1 MAHQE
6 SISIRGA
13 QRRTSI
19 RTMFGL
25 ALGLAVSLLL
35 PIAGRTAYGLTQEA
49 TSGGGGARNHVQA
62 SGGTQ
67 LFSEAR
73 TLFEDENWV
82 GAAEKFR
89 AFISGQPQDKNV
101 EAALYWLS
109 IALKKQEKY
118 QEAEQALD
126 RLMKDFPQSS
136 WAGNARMMRVELAAK
151 TGNRRAVEDALTDND
166 EDVRLVALQNLVHTE
181 PARAVAFIAQM
192 LKPDANASSQMKLA
206 GVKLLGDTG
215 SPQATPL
222 LIEIARQQT
231 DQKLRKAALYSLG
244 HANDESA
251 LDFLKELASQPAD
264 AETAKAAAFAIA
276 HLPGERAGVAL
287 AALAR
292 TSPSREIQH
301 NAVMWLA
308 QKETDFAIN
317 ELADILDMT
326 QDAELRS
333 MCLLSLGQSSSPR
346 ARAKLLDIAR
356 RGSTHETRMY
366 AILGLGQRGDE
377 RSLDALITLYGEE
390 KEEAI
395 KEWVLMALGQAGQ
408 KRGLRKLMEI
418 ARTEASPRMRQAA
431 LHSLERHNN
440 NDPEVEKFLR
450 DFNRQE

>member
-1 MAHQE
+1 
-6 SISIRGA
+6 
-13 QRRTSI
+13 
-19 RTMFGL
+19 MFRP

-35 PIAGRTAYGLTQEA
+35 LLPLSVSGHMADGLTQEA
-49 TSGGGGARNHVQA
+49 SGGARGSSNAQEA

-89 AFISGQPQDKNV
+89 AFISARPQDKNV

-118 QEAEQALD
+118 QEAEQALE
-126 RLMKDFPQSS
+126 RLTKDFPQSS

-151 TGNRRAVEDALTDND
+151 TGNRRAVEDALTDAD

-181 PARAVAFIAQM
+181 PARAVAFIARL
-192 LKPDANASSQMKLA
+192 LKPEANASAQMKLA

-222 LIEIARQQT
+222 LIEIVRQQT
-231 DQKLRKAALYSLG
+231 DQKLRKAALYALG
-244 HANDESA
+244 HGNDESA
-251 LDFLKELASQPAD
+251 LDFLKELAMQPAD
-264 AETAKAAAFAIA
+264 AEIAKAAAFAVG
-276 HLPGERAGVAL
+276 HLPGERAVVAL

-308 QKETDFAIN
+308 QKESDFAIN
-317 ELADILDMT
+317 ELADIFDTT

-408 KRGLRKLMEI
+408 KRGLRKLIEI
-418 ARTEASPRMRQAA
+418 ARTDASTRMRQAA
-431 LHSLERHNN
+431 LHSLERIND
-440 NDPEVEKFLR
+440 DPEVQRFLR
-450 DFNRQE
+450 DFKRQQE

>member
-1 MAHQE
+1 MVNPE
-6 SISIRGA
+6 SISIRST
-13 QRRTSI
+13 RRRKGI
-19 RTMFGL
+19 RMTFSL
-25 ALGLAVSLLL
+25 ALSLALSLLL
-35 PIAGRTAYGLTQEA
+35 SVSERNAYGFTQEA
-49 TSGGGGARNHVQA
+49 GSSSSTRGSAQEA
-62 SGGTQ
+62 SGGIQ

-73 TLFEDENWV
+73 TLFEDENWA
-82 GAAEKFR
+82 GAADKFR

-101 EAALYWLS
+101 EAALYWLG

-118 QEAEQALD
+118 QEAEQALE
-126 RLMKDFPQSS
+126 RLTKDFPQSN

-151 TGNRRAVEDALTDND
+151 TGNRRAVEEALADGD
-166 EDVRLVALQNLVHTE
+166 EDVRLVALQNLVHTDA
-181 PARAVAFIAQM
+181 ARAVAFVARL
-192 LKPDANASSQMKLA
+192 LKPDANASAQMKLA

-222 LIEIARQQT
+222 LIEIVRQQT
-231 DQKLRKAALYSLG
+231 DQKLRKAALYALG
-244 HANDESA
+244 HGNDESA
-251 LDFLKELASQPAD
+251 LDFLKGLAAQPAD
-264 AETAKAAAFAIA
+264 AEIAKAAAFAIA
-276 HLPGERAGVAL
+276 TLPGERASVAL

-301 NAVMWLA
+301 SAVMWLA
-308 QKETDFAIN
+308 QKDSDSAIN
-317 ELADILDMT
+317 ELADIFDTT

-333 MCLLSLGQSSSPR
+333 MCLLSLGQSASPR

-377 RSLDALITLYGEE
+377 RSLDGLIALYEEE

-408 KRGLRKLMEI
+408 KRGLRKLMEV
-418 ARTEASPRMRQAA
+418 ARNDASSSLRQAA
-431 LHSLERHNN
+431 LHSLERIN